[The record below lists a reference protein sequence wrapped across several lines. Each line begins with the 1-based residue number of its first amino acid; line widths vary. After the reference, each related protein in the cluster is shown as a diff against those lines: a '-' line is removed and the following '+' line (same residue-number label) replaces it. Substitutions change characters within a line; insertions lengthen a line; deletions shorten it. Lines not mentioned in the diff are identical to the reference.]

1 MNAES
6 RLARVA
12 GLLYLIVVI
21 TGLFSLGYVPSKLVV
36 HGDPQATLERMA
48 ASESLLRYGIASFL
62 VEQVA
67 FLLLVFALYRLLRA
81 ADQVVAAIMVMLV
94 VASVPLALMSVVE
107 RLNLLSLLERGDVTH
122 ASDQLLALARSS
134 LDAYSHG
141 LLVTSLFWGLWL
153 FPFGFLIMRTRL
165 LPRVLGVFLMIGCA
179 GYVVDVLCSIVLPGY
194 GDMAMSNYMTLPAA
208 IGEIGSCL
216 WLLIAGV
223 RRATDLP
230 VPPYHPF

>member
-12 GLLYLIVVI
+12 GLLYLIVVL
-21 TGLFSLGYVPSKLVV
+21 TGLFSLAYVPSRLVV

-48 ASESLLRYGIASFL
+48 ASETLLRYGVASFI

-67 FLLLVFALYRLLRA
+67 FLFLVFALYRLLRA
-81 ADQVVAAIMVMLV
+81 ADQIVAAIMVILV
-94 VASVPLALMSVVE
+94 VVSVPLALMTVVE
-107 RLNLLSLLERGDVTH
+107 RLNLLSLLDRSDVTH
-122 ASDQLLALARSS
+122 ASVPLLAFAQSS
-134 LDAYSHG
+134 FDAYRHG

-153 FPFGFLIMRTRL
+153 FPFGFLIMRSRL
-165 LPRVLGVFLMIGCA
+165 LPRVLGVFLMIGCT

-194 GDMAMSNYMTLPAA
+194 GDMTMSNYMTLPAA

-216 WLLIAGV
+216 WLLVAGV
-223 RRATDLP
+223 RRTNTLP
-230 VPPYHPF
+230 FPPSHPL

>member
-12 GLLYLIVVI
+12 GLLYLIVVL
-21 TGLFSLGYVPSKLVV
+21 TGFFSLAYVPSKLVV

-48 ASESLLRYGIASFL
+48 ASEMLLRYGVASFL

-67 FLLLVFALYRLLRA
+67 FLFLAFALYRLLRA
-81 ADQVVAAIMVMLV
+81 VDQVVATVMVLLV
-94 VASVPLALMSVVE
+94 VTSVPLALMTVVE
-107 RLNLLSLLERGDVTH
+107 RLNLLSLLDRSDVTH

-134 LDAYSHG
+134 FDAYSHG

-153 FPFGFLIMRTRL
+153 FPFGFLVMRSRL

-179 GYVVDVLCSIVLPGY
+179 GYVVDVLCGIVLPGY
-194 GDMAMSNYMTLPAA
+194 GDMAMANYMTLPAA

-216 WLLIAGV
+216 WLLLAGI
-223 RRATDLP
+223 RRTTSLP
-230 VPPYHPF
+230 VPPVRPL

>member
-6 RLARVA
+6 PLARVA
-12 GLLYLIVVI
+12 GLLYLIVVL
-21 TGLFSLGYVPSKLVV
+21 TGLFSLVYVPSRLVV

-48 ASESLLRYGIASFL
+48 ASEMLLRYGVASFL

-67 FLLLVFALYRLLRA
+67 FLFLAFALYRLLRT
-81 ADQVVAAIMVMLV
+81 ADQVVAAVMVLLV

-107 RLNLLSLLERGDVTH
+107 RLNLLSLLDRSDVAH

-134 LDAYSHG
+134 FDAYSHG

-153 FPFGFLIMRTRL
+153 FPFGFLVMRSRL

-216 WLLIAGV
+216 WLLLAGV
-223 RRATDLP
+223 RRTTGLP
-230 VPPYHPF
+230 VPPARPL

>member
-12 GLLYLIVVI
+12 GLLYLIVVL
-21 TGLFSLGYVPSKLVV
+21 TGLFSLAYVPSKVMV
-36 HGDPQATLERMA
+36 HGDPQATLQRMA
-48 ASESLLRYGIASFL
+48 AFEALLRYGVASFL

-67 FLLLVFALYRLLRA
+67 FLLLVCALYRLLRS
-81 ADQVVAAIMVMLV
+81 ADQVVAAIMVILV
-94 VASVPLALMSVVE
+94 VASIPPALMSAVE
-107 RLNLLSLLERGDVTH
+107 RLNLLSLLDRSDVTH

-134 LDAYSHG
+134 FDAYSHG

-153 FPFGFLIMRTRL
+153 FPFGFLIMRSRL

-216 WLLIAGV
+216 WLLAAGI
-223 RRATDLP
+223 RRTDVLP
-230 VPPYHPF
+230 LPSSHHL

>member
-12 GLLYLIVVI
+12 GLLYLVVVL
-21 TGLFSLGYVPSKLVV
+21 TGLFSLAYVPSKLVV
-36 HGDPQATLERMA
+36 HGDPQATLERMVV
-48 ASESLLRYGIASFL
+48 SETLLRYGVASFL

-67 FLLLVFALYRLLRA
+67 FLFLAFALYRLLRA
-81 ADQVVAAIMVMLV
+81 VDQIAAAIMVMLV

-107 RLNLLSLLERGDVTH
+107 RLNLLSLLDRSDVTH

-134 LDAYSHG
+134 FDAYSHG
-141 LLVTSLFWGLWL
+141 LLVTSVFWGLWL
-153 FPFGFLIMRTRL
+153 FPFGFLIMRSRL

-216 WLLIAGV
+216 WLLVVGV
-223 RRATDLP
+223 RRTSTLP
-230 VPPYHPF
+230 LPPSHPL